1 MRQGV
6 HRTVPRA
13 EPLELR
19 RQQRRQSVPAGDDW
33 LHEPKLDGYRLQV
46 VKSGGKIRPFSRP
59 GNDGTSRLPGSAEA
73 LTGIPASDVILD
85 AELCLP
91 RADGRPNFYGLQA
104 AIAGGGSG
112 SAARASQ
119 VHDGNCEPRI
129 PFPLEK
135 LMR

>member
-46 VKSGGKIRPFSRP
+46 VKSGGKIRLFSRR
-59 GNDGTSRLPGSAEA
+59 GNDWTSRLPVLAEA
-73 LTGIPASDVILD
+73 LTGIPTLHRLAAVLARLPARLKCMTGTVNLAS
-85 AELCLP
+85 
-91 RADGRPNFYGLQA
+91 RSHSRN
-104 AIAGGGSG
+104 
-112 SAARASQ
+112 
-119 VHDGNCEPRI
+119 
-129 PFPLEK
+129 
-135 LMR
+135 